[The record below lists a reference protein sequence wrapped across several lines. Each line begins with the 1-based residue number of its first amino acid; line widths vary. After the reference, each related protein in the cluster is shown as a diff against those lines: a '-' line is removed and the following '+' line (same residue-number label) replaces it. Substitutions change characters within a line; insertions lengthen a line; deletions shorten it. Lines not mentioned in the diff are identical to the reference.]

1 MPTVTTTVT
10 GGSNNRAMVDL
21 CPTARVH
28 LLGVGGAGMSAIAVV
43 LRGLGCRVSGSDLA
57 GSPVLDRLREIGVD
71 VFVGHHV
78 ANMPDADLVARST
91 AVGDDNPEVVA
102 ARQAGIPVYRRA
114 EILTAITAL
123 RSTVAVAGT
132 HGKTTTAAML
142 SHILMAVGADP
153 GFIVGAVLADGS
165 IGARW
170 SEGPWLVVE
179 ADESDGT
186 FGELIVSRAVVTS
199 VEPDHLRRDRPV
211 AELEAEFA
219 RFCAGAADGLV
230 VCADDAGAVKA
241 SESRDGVFYGT
252 GPDADYRWT
261 TLRRDRHMIVG
272 EVTGRDVPPGPV
284 TVPMPGD
291 HNALNAL
298 GALAMARELGVDW
311 SDAANAMAGF
321 EGVTRRFERRGT
333 AAGVDF
339 IDDYAHLPT
348 EVACA
353 LKAASEGGWDRVVC
367 VFQPHRYTRTSHLWT
382 AFAHCF
388 EAADAVIITDVYS
401 AGESAIPGVSGKLIW
416 QAVTDAHPDWDVSY
430 VERLDDAADHLVGVL
445 RPGDLCLTLGAGDLT
460 DVPGRVISMLAGR
473 R

>member
-1 MPTVTTTVT
+1 MI
-10 GGSNNRAMVDL
+10 DL
-21 CPTARVH
+21 CSAARVH

-43 LRGLGCRVSGSDLA
+43 LRGLGCQVSGSD
-57 GSPVLDRLREIGVD
+57 SVDTPVLDRLREIGVD
-71 VFVGHHV
+71 VSVGH
-78 ANMPDADLVARST
+78 DASQISGADIVARST
-91 AVGDDNPEVVA
+91 AIGEDNPEVVA
-102 ARQAGIPVYRRA
+102 ARGAGIPVYRRA
-114 EILTAITAL
+114 EVLTAITGL

-132 HGKTTTAAML
+132 HGKTTTAAIL
-142 SHILMAVGADP
+142 SHVLMEVGADP
-153 GFIVGAVLADGS
+153 GFVVGAVLADGS

-170 SEGPWLVVE
+170 SDSPWFVVE

-211 AELEAEFA
+211 DELEAEFA
-219 RFCAGAADGLV
+219 RFCAGAAGGLV
-230 VCADDAGAVKA
+230 VCADDPGAMQA
-241 SESRDGVFYGT
+241 SEGHDRVLYGT
-252 GPDADYRWT
+252 GPEADYRW
-261 TLRRDRHMIVG
+261 LPLSRDRQSIVG
-272 EVTGRDVPPGPV
+272 EVFCRGDLLGQV

-298 GALAMARELGVDW
+298 GALAMACELGMDR
-311 SDAANAMAGF
+311 SDAAAAIAGF

-353 LKAASEGGWDRVVC
+353 LKTASEGGWDRVVC
-367 VFQPHRYTRTSHLWT
+367 VFQPHRYTRTSHLWA

-388 EAADAVIITDVYS
+388 EAADAVIITDIYS
-401 AGESAIPGVSGKLIW
+401 AGEPAIPGVSGELIW
-416 QAVTDAHPDWDVSY
+416 RAVADAHPEQDVSY
-430 VERLDDAADHLVGVL
+430 VARLDAAADRLVDVL

-460 DVPGRVISMLAGR
+460 EVPDQVISMLAGR

>member
-1 MPTVTTTVT
+1 
-10 GGSNNRAMVDL
+10 
-21 CPTARVH
+21 
-28 LLGVGGAGMSAIAVV
+28 MSAIAVV
-43 LRGLGCRVSGSDLA
+43 LRELGCWVSGSDSA
-57 GSPVLDRLREIGVD
+57 DSPVLDRLREIGID
-71 VFVGHHV
+71 VFVGHH
-78 ANMPDADLVARST
+78 ADQISGAELVARSS
-91 AVGDDNPEVVA
+91 AVGDDNPEVIA
-102 ARQAGIPVYRRA
+102 AWQAGIPVYRRA

-142 SHILMAVGADP
+142 SHILMAAGADP
-153 GFIVGAVLADGS
+153 GFVVGAALADGS
-165 IGARW
+165 IGAHW

-186 FGELIVSRAVVTS
+186 FGELIVSRAVLTS

-230 VCADDAGAVKA
+230 VCADDAGAIKA
-241 SESRDGVFYGT
+241 SENCERVLYGT
-252 GPDADYRWT
+252 RPDADYRWT

-272 EVTGRDVPPGPV
+272 EVNGREGLLGPV

-298 GALAMARELGVDW
+298 GALTMAHQLGVDW
-311 SDAANAMAGF
+311 SGAVGAIAGF
-321 EGVTRRFERRGT
+321 EGVARRFERRGA
-333 AAGVDF
+333 AAGVEF

-353 LKAASEGGWDRVVC
+353 LKTASEGGWDRVVC
-367 VFQPHRYTRTSHLWT
+367 VFQPHRFTRTSHLWT

-388 EAADAVIITDVYS
+388 EAADAVIITDIYS
-401 AGESAIPGVSGKLIW
+401 AGEPAIPGISGKLIW
-416 QAVTDAHPDWDVSY
+416 QAVTDAHPEWDASY
-430 VERLDDAADHLVGVL
+430 VGRLDDVASHLVGVL

-460 DVPGRVISMLAGR
+460 DVPERVIAMLAGR